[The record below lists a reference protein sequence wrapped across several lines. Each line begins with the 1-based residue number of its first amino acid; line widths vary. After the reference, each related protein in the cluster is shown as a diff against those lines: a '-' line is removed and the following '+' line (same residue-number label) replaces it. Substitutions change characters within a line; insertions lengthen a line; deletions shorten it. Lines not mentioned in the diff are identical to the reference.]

1 MQISENPVPGSARNY
16 IGYGRDILTVVWP
29 NEARV
34 AINLVINYE
43 EGSEV
48 HMAADGRNEAAL
60 GGVVYVIDPI
70 YRDLSMGLVYKY
82 GTRAGIWRLQ
92 RLFDQKKVPVTFFA
106 VAVTLERNQEV
117 AAWLRDSAHKPCRH
131 GWCWE

>member
-1 MQISENPVPGSARNY
+1 MKISENEVPGPARDFV
-16 IGYGRDILTVVWP
+16 GYGRDAPKVVWP

-60 GGVVYVIDPI
+60 GELAYVMDPEI
-70 YRDLSMGLVYKY
+70 G
-82 GTRAGIWRLQ
+82 RAH
-92 RLFDQKKVPVTFFA
+92 V
-106 VAVTLERNQEV
+106 
-117 AAWLRDSAHKPCRH
+117 
-131 GWCWE
+131 